1 MTPRRQHTHDA
12 PACHAGGHE
21 LNSVT
26 LACREAGISRTVF
39 YRWRTR
45 FERYG
50 TDGLHP
56 RRHHARR
63 GRPRQ
68 IAPHFE
74 RLILS
79 ARFSRRR
86 RRT

>member
-1 MTPRRQHTHDA
+1 MTIDDSILTMRLRVMRRA
-12 PACHAGGHE
+12 HE

-50 TDGLHP
+50 ADGLHP

-63 GRPRQ
+63 GRPRP